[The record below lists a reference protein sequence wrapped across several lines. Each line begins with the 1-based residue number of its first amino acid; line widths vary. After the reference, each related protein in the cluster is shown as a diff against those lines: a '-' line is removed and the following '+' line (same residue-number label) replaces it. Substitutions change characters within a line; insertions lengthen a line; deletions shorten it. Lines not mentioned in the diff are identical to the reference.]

1 MSSLDPS
8 NNFESIKEYFSD
20 DDFYEE
26 GFYGREFH
34 NDMVSL
40 NFDEIPVLF
49 LEDDPLTDDVNEL
62 NEIDYFETP
71 RIRVPLEKDFF
82 QRAIVN
88 KEGTDDLIN
97 QLNFNNYFKGLII
110 KADSFTDDL
119 YMLLDI
125 LNARIVIEYN
135 YNYYNTNGTDDVL
148 DDIIEIKEK
157 VQCYTSWRCNNK
169 SL

>member
-1 MSSLDPS
+1 
-8 NNFESIKEYFSD
+8 
-20 DDFYEE
+20 
-26 GFYGREFH
+26 
-34 NDMVSL
+34 MVSL
-40 NFDEIPVLF
+40 NFDEIPVLY
-49 LEDDPLTDDVNEL
+49 LEDDPLTDDVNEI
-62 NEIDYFETP
+62 NEINYFETP
-71 RIRVPLEKDFF
+71 RIRVPLEKEFF

-148 DDIIEIKEK
+148 DDIIERKK
-157 VQCYTSWRCNNK
+157 K
-169 SL
+169 SNVIPLGGVTINLYNQSGYNQEIVNEINSSI